1 MPTLAKD
8 IISDHTIDARFIC
21 ILVKINCKK
30 CLTTMLYFTGNNSMT
45 LTFTGLYLLAAMIQV
60 GSLLKLANKLVNLL
74 WSKGTVYILGQL
86 AS

>member
-1 MPTLAKD
+1 
-8 IISDHTIDARFIC
+8 
-21 ILVKINCKK
+21 
-30 CLTTMLYFTGNNSMT
+30 MT

-86 AS
+86 QINE

>member
-1 MPTLAKD
+1 
-8 IISDHTIDARFIC
+8 
-21 ILVKINCKK
+21 
-30 CLTTMLYFTGNNSMT
+30 MT

-86 AS
+86 QLNEYKTDPYFLQYFQSNTTVCLIIHVLYMFCP